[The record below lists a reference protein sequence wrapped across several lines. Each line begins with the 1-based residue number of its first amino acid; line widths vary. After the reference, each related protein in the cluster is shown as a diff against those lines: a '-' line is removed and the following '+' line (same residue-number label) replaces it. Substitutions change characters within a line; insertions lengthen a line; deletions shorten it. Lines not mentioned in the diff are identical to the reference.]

1 MLYHYLASD
10 SNGRMVEGDLDADN
24 VPQVLQHL
32 AGKELRPISVIE
44 VRKLGKV
51 FQNLF
56 SSINITDKVFL
67 TKYLS
72 LMLRVGTDLLSAI
85 NILIADFDKPAM
97 RSFLLEVRD
106 NLSRGL
112 PFYEAFSKYPN
123 VFSPVFV
130 NLVKAAEA
138 SGNLQ
143 QTFEDLSNSIE
154 QEVELSN
161 KVRSALIYPLIL
173 LVAALSVITFL
184 VVFAIPRIAKVF
196 GDSGINPPL
205 FSRIVFS
212 IGLFLNDHLGLIAIL
227 FVGTSLPGIYFFWK
241 HPTGR
246 RLRDR
251 ILRTL
256 PLISTV
262 YRETAVQRF
271 AATFSALMKAGIP
284 IIQSIRITAD
294 VVGSEE
300 FKISLLR
307 VADEGLSKGLTIGEA
322 FRKENT
328 FPRVVSNLI
337 AISEKA
343 GHLAEVLE
351 TLAKFYSSNVDAKV
365 RSLVSVIE
373 PLLLM
378 VMGLI
383 VGLIALS
390 IIIPI
395 YQLTSNF

>member
-56 SSINITDKVFL
+56 SNINITDKVFL

>member
-1 MLYHYLASD
+1 
-10 SNGRMVEGDLDADN
+10 
-24 VPQVLQHL
+24 
-32 AGKELRPISVIE
+32 
-44 VRKLGKV
+44 
-51 FQNLF
+51 
-56 SSINITDKVFL
+56 
-67 TKYLS
+67 
-72 LMLRVGTDLLSAI
+72 
-85 NILIADFDKPAM
+85 
-97 RSFLLEVRD
+97 
-106 NLSRGL
+106 
-112 PFYEAFSKYPN
+112 
-123 VFSPVFV
+123 
-130 NLVKAAEA
+130 
-138 SGNLQ
+138 
-143 QTFEDLSNSIE
+143 
-154 QEVELSN
+154 
-161 KVRSALIYPLIL
+161 
-173 LVAALSVITFL
+173 
-184 VVFAIPRIAKVF
+184 
-196 GDSGINPPL
+196 
-205 FSRIVFS
+205 
-212 IGLFLNDHLGLIAIL
+212 
-227 FVGTSLPGIYFFWK
+227 
-241 HPTGR
+241 
-246 RLRDR
+246 
-251 ILRTL
+251 
-256 PLISTV
+256 
-262 YRETAVQRF
+262 
-271 AATFSALMKAGIP
+271 MKAGIP